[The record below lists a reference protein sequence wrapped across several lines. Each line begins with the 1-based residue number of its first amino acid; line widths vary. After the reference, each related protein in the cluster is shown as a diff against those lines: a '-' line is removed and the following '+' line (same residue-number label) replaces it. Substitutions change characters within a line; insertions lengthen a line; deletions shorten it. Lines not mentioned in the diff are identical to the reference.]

1 MQIQISHET
10 ALREQVAENQW
21 LKNRVL
27 ILAQQCADKDK
38 RIAELEAAAKPAE
51 EAE

>member
-1 MQIQISHET
+1 MQTQISPET
-10 ALREQVAENQW
+10 ALREQLVENQY

-38 RIAELEAAAKPAE
+38 RIAELERAVQPAE